1 MHLKKKLMKKLLFII
16 GLVVTFSSC
25 TTINKS
31 IKQPFSSVDIR
42 MDDFNLSEQKTAKA
56 TSVTVMGIDFE
67 RLFLKKMGPGST
79 VSSIPVLGQ
88 YLSDATTSYAM
99 YNLLE
104 ENDGADFIF
113 YPQIEKKITC
123 PILGICLINR
133 VSTVE
138 VKSKLGTFK

>member
-1 MHLKKKLMKKLLFII
+1 MKKLLFII
-16 GLVVTFSSC
+16 GVVATISSC

-31 IKQPFSSVDIR
+31 IKQPFSSVDIK
-42 MDDFNLSEQKTAKA
+42 MDDFDLTEQKTAKA
-56 TSVTVMGIDFE
+56 TSVTIIGIDFE

-79 VSSIPVLGQ
+79 VAYLPILGK

-104 ENDGADFIF
+104 ENDGSDFIF
-113 YPQIEKKITC
+113 YPQIEKKTTC
-123 PILGICLINR
+123 PILGICFINR

-138 VKSKLGTFK
+138 VKAKLGTFK

>member
-1 MHLKKKLMKKLLFII
+1 MKKLLFII
-16 GLVVTFSSC
+16 TLAVTISSC

-42 MDDFNLSEQKTAKA
+42 MDDFDLSEQKSAKA
-56 TSVTVMGIDFE
+56 KSVTIIGIDFE
-67 RLFLKKMGPGST
+67 RLFVKKMGPGST
-79 VSSIPVLGQ
+79 VASIPVLGK
-88 YLSDATTSYAM
+88 YFSDATTSYAM

-104 ENDGADFIF
+104 ANDGSDFIF
-113 YPQIEKKITC
+113 YPQIEKKTTC
-123 PILGICLINR
+123 PILGICFINR

>member
-1 MHLKKKLMKKLLFII
+1 MKKLLFII
-16 GLVVTFSSC
+16 VVVMAISSC

-42 MDDFNLSEQKTAKA
+42 MDDFDLSEQETAEA
-56 TSVTVMGIDFE
+56 RSFTVIGIDFQ

-88 YLSDATTSYAM
+88 YLGDATTSYAM
-99 YNLLE
+99 YNLLD
-104 ENDGADFIF
+104 ENDGSDFIF
-113 YPQIEKKITC
+113 YPQIEKKTIC

-133 VSTVE
+133 VTTVE
-138 VKSKLGTFK
+138 VKAKLGTFK

>member
-1 MHLKKKLMKKLLFII
+1 MKKLLFII
-16 GLVVTFSSC
+16 GLVATISSC

-42 MDDFNLSEQKTAKA
+42 MDDFDLTEQKTAKA
-56 TSVTVMGIDFE
+56 TSVTIMGIDFQ

-88 YLSDATTSYAM
+88 YLGDATTSYAM

-104 ENDGADFIF
+104 ENDGSDFIF
-113 YPQIEKKITC
+113 YPQIERKTVC
-123 PILGICLINR
+123 PILGICIINR
-133 VSTVE
+133 VSIVE
-138 VKSKLGTFK
+138 VKAKLGTFK

>member
-1 MHLKKKLMKKLLFII
+1 MKKLLFIV
-16 GLVVTFSSC
+16 GLVVTISSC

-42 MDDFNLSEQKTAKA
+42 MDDFELTEQKTANA
-56 TSVTVMGIDFE
+56 TSITFVGIDFH
-67 RLFLKKMGPGST
+67 RLFIKQMGPGST
-79 VSSIPVLGQ
+79 VSFIPVLGQ
-88 YLSDATTSYAM
+88 YLVDATTSYAM

-104 ENDGADFIF
+104 ENDGFDFIF
-113 YPQIEKKITC
+113 YPQIEKKTTC

-138 VKSKLGTFK
+138 VKAKLGTFK

>member
-1 MHLKKKLMKKLLFII
+1 MKKLLFII
-16 GLVVTFSSC
+16 VVVVAISSC

-42 MDDFNLSEQKTAKA
+42 MDDFDLSEQETAEA
-56 TSVTVMGIDFE
+56 RSVTVIGIDFQ

-88 YLSDATTSYAM
+88 YLGDATTSYAM
-99 YNLLE
+99 YNLLD
-104 ENDGADFIF
+104 ENDGSDFIF
-113 YPQIEKKITC
+113 YPQIEKKTIC

-133 VSTVE
+133 VTTVE
-138 VKSKLGTFK
+138 VKAKLGTFK

>member
-1 MHLKKKLMKKLLFII
+1 MKKLLFII
-16 GLVVTFSSC
+16 GLVVTISSC

-42 MDDFNLSEQKTAKA
+42 MDDFDLSEQKTAKA
-56 TSVTVMGIDFE
+56 TSVTFFGIDFE

-79 VSSIPVLGQ
+79 VASIPVLGQ

-113 YPQIEKKITC
+113 YPQIEKKTTC
-123 PILGICLINR
+123 PILGICLYMR

>member
-1 MHLKKKLMKKLLFII
+1 MKKLLFII
-16 GLVVTFSSC
+16 VVVVAISSC

-42 MDDFNLSEQKTAKA
+42 MDDFDLSEQETAEA
-56 TSVTVMGIDFE
+56 RSFTVIGIDFQ

-88 YLSDATTSYAM
+88 YLGDATTSYAM
-99 YNLLE
+99 YNLLD
-104 ENDGADFIF
+104 ENDGSDFIF
-113 YPQIEKKITC
+113 YPQIEKKTIC

-133 VSTVE
+133 VTTVE
-138 VKSKLGTFK
+138 VKAKLGTFK

>member
-1 MHLKKKLMKKLLFII
+1 MKKLMFII
-16 GLVVTFSSC
+16 GIALSVSSC

-31 IKQPFSSVDIR
+31 IKQPFSSVDIK
-42 MDDFNLSEQKTAKA
+42 MDDFNLSQQKTAKA
-56 TSVTVMGIDFE
+56 TSVTIVGIDFE
-67 RLFLKKMGPGST
+67 RMFIKKMGPGSS

-88 YLSDATTSYAM
+88 YLGDATTSYAM

-113 YPQIEKKITC
+113 YPQVEKKTTC
-123 PILGICLINR
+123 PILGICLLTR

-138 VKSKLGTFK
+138 VKAKLGTFK